1 MGLRFRK
8 SVTLGKGVKLNFG
21 KSGMSVS
28 VGGKGYR
35 KTINTKG
42 QVTTSMGIPG
52 TGIYYTDTKK
62 IGGSKQSSSRKN
74 TSISNYRQSDYIE
87 SQEEYLNPTE
97 QATQIEAESSEV
109 SYSYEEA
116 TGDIEESN
124 MSVSLEDI
132 KKLYLK
138 SDEAI
143 D

>member
-8 SVTLGKGVKLNFG
+8 SVTLCKGVKLNFG

-62 IGGSKQSSSRKN
+62 IGGNNQSSSRKN
-74 TSISNYRQSDYIE
+74 TSISNY
-87 SQEEYLNPTE
+87 
-97 QATQIEAESSEV
+97 
-109 SYSYEEA
+109 
-116 TGDIEESN
+116 
-124 MSVSLEDI
+124 
-132 KKLYLK
+132 
-138 SDEAI
+138 
-143 D
+143 